1 MGRHEVGRFDRAQ
14 AHDPFVGAAV
24 AHDAHGLHREE
35 DHEGLAHLV
44 VEAGVAEFFDE
55 DRVGFTEKVGVFALH
70 FAEDAHAQT
79 RTREGV
85 TVDHFSGKAEFDAE
99 FADFVLEEVA
109 QRFEELQVKR
119 VGKTAHV
126 VVRLDGLRLLRLG
139 AGGFDDVRIDRAL
152 GEPLGLRELGS
163 FFLEDFHE
171 FAADDLAL
179 LFGVGDARERVH
191 EAVHGVDDHEL
202 EAHVLFEGFADLFA
216 FVLAK
221 EAVVDE
227 DAGELLA
234 DGAVDEGRGDRAVD
248 AAREAE
254 NDFFFADLIAD
265 LGDGFGDVVAH
276 DPVGVAAADVE
287 DEALEHGAALDGVG
301 HFGVELQGVEA
312 AFFVAHAGDRARRRR
327 AHDLEARGQFGD
339 LVAVAHPDLEHAVA
353 VFALEVFDA
362 FKKTGV
368 VVGAHFGVAEFALGA
383 RLDLAAELLGHRLHA
398 VADAED
404 GNARG
409 EDGFARLVVRFFI
422 GAHVRAREDDA
433 LRVERADEVGGDVVG
448 MNFAVDVGFAHA
460 AGDEL
465 RHLAAEVENE
475 NAVVR
480 HGCVGPKKGKERPV
494 AEPIVQRESAEFETG
509 ETLAETAPL

>member
-1 MGRHEVGRFDRAQ
+1 M
-14 AHDPFVGAAV
+14 
-24 AHDAHGLHREE
+24 
-35 DHEGLAHLV
+35 
-44 VEAGVAEFFDE
+44 
-55 DRVGFTEKVGVFALH
+55 
-70 FAEDAHAQT
+70 
-79 RTREGV
+79 
-85 TVDHFSGKAEFDAE
+85 
-99 FADFVLEEVA
+99 
-109 QRFEELQVKR
+109 
-119 VGKTAHV
+119 
-126 VVRLDGLRLLRLG
+126 
-139 AGGFDDVRIDRAL
+139 
-152 GEPLGLRELGS
+152 
-163 FFLEDFHE
+163 
-171 FAADDLAL
+171 
-179 LFGVGDARERVH
+179 
-191 EAVHGVDDHEL
+191 
-202 EAHVLFEGFADLFA
+202 
-216 FVLAK
+216 
-221 EAVVDE
+221 
-227 DAGELLA
+227 
-234 DGAVDEGRGDRAVD
+234 DEGRGDRAVD

-353 VFALEVFDA
+353 VFALEIFDA

-448 MNFAVDVGFAHA
+448 VNFAVNVGFAHA
-460 AGDEL
+460 TGDEL

-480 HGCVGPKKGKERPV
+480 HGCV
-494 AEPIVQRESAEFETG
+494 
-509 ETLAETAPL
+509 